1 MSLWSTI
8 ICCGEQEDGPEPA
21 PTTATKSSLKMEE
34 GEARAGPE
42 GDVYRIASASI
53 SSRGQR
59 INGHKMASIV
69 ASSTASGADQEFQ
82 RIQEVVDLTEPDA
95 PVNLDADGILA
106 LQIALDLSATEMDEM
121 KGFLTPRLD
130 PHGTGTLTRE
140 AWRAVS
146 AEWHTSGKSFL
157 DFVTTTRGGAPPLP
171 TIATTTDAHAQQPVK
186 TASTATATKTAS
198 VTGTRGAAEATA
210 AAEVDDVCLA
220 CPPVSSLS
228 FLLSCLASVAGS
240 SVLLACRPLRV

>member
-1 MSLWSTI
+1 
-8 ICCGEQEDGPEPA
+8 
-21 PTTATKSSLKMEE
+21 
-34 GEARAGPE
+34 
-42 GDVYRIASASI
+42 
-53 SSRGQR
+53 
-59 INGHKMASIV
+59 MASIV
-69 ASSTASGADQEFQ
+69 AGSADSGADQEFQ
-82 RIQEVVDLTEPDA
+82 RIQEVVELPDPDA
-95 PVNLDADGILA
+95 PVNLDDDGIFA
-106 LQIALDLSATEMDEM
+106 LQIALDLSATEMEEVKD
-121 KGFLTPRLD
+121 LVIRRLD

-220 CPPVSSLS
+220 CLFPPFRSSC
-228 FLLSCLASVAGS
+228 LSCLA
-240 SVLLACRPLRV
+240 R